1 MPNIIMAD
9 QKGKIPAR
17 SAWFRP
23 PDWPDYSQMDTS
35 QFVKSSNLGD
45 ADHYCKCYFTCF
57 TKHPTIRTF
66 SASPDNYGVNSALLG
81 HIENGVFVTDKNI
94 TAQLPYTFEADDPEY
109 SCIFIEGYGYSNH
122 RYIRIAGP
130 VVEAFGYFDFTEM
143 FNTSNACIV
152 APTIEAMTLWGKM
165 NLGGMSTS
173 INLQNLK
180 YIDFTHA
187 TSMTIIGRFSES
199 TAFQNFRTLAVCKLP
214 DGIQNTSGLTGYPHS
229 MFQYCESL
237 GEINLKNI
245 DLSGVTTFKNN
256 FNGCTNLV
264 SINLDGVD
272 MSSVTTMSR
281 AFTKCSALE
290 NISLIG
296 TQLPGVAMS
305 FSDSP
310 LLTVE
315 TLNAIIAALPTVESA
330 VTLTIGA
337 TNKAKLTEDEIA
349 VATGKGWTVA

>member
-1 MPNIIMAD
+1 MPIIMAD

-17 SAWFRP
+17 SAWYRP
-23 PDWPDYSQMDTS
+23 PDWPDYSQLDTS
-35 QFVKSSNLGD
+35 QFVKSPTLGD
-45 ADHYCKCYFTCF
+45 ATHYCKCYFTCF
-57 TKHPTIRTF
+57 TKHPTIKTF
-66 SASPDNYGVNSALLG
+66 STRSTVNSALLG

-94 TAQLPYTFEADDPEY
+94 TDRLPYTFEADDPEY
-109 SCIFIEGYGYSNH
+109 SCIFVDGYGYSNQ
-122 RYIRIAGP
+122 RYIKINGP
-130 VVEAFGYFDFTEM
+130 VVEAFGYFDFTEI
-143 FNTSNACIV
+143 FNDSNACII
-152 APTIEAMTLWGKM
+152 APTIEAMTLWGKLT
-165 NLGGMSTS
+165 LGSSAAGLH
-173 INLQNLK
+173 LQNLK
-180 YIDFTHA
+180 YIDLTHA
-187 TSMTIIGRFSES
+187 ASMTIVGRFYEAC
-199 TAFQNFRTLAVCKLP
+199 AFGGFRTLAICKLP
-214 DGIQNTSGLTGYPHS
+214 DGIRNTFGQTGYPHS
-229 MFQYCESL
+229 MFQNCESL

-245 DLSGVTTFKNN
+245 NLSGATTFKNN
-256 FNGCTNLV
+256 FNGCSRLV

-272 MSSVTTMSR
+272 LSSVTTMSG
-281 AFTKCSALE
+281 AFTGCSSLE
-290 NISLIG
+290 NISLID